1 MVDFKDT
8 NIDTDVLDKSLLIE
22 LRNNDNQT
30 LISVLG
36 IEQSTMKY
44 DLYHNKDAIIELSGS
59 LSDSTIYRGKST
71 NLILDTNFIQD
82 KIATDTIFD
91 TNYDEQKLGIKM
103 TILDSRGT
111 PLTSS
116 SLMGVNYTY
125 NGNTYY
131 PRYDGTIRINIT
143 EKIANVRSK
152 ITINT
157 ENSNLS
163 SGEYTLLIESFGSAD
178 GIYYGLNSSDQLE
191 LKFTVIDNIYG
202 LKVSASDKMVFID
215 KNTGFTL
222 NDNNSY
228 VYKVEY
234 TSGLSNPNTRIKL
247 LRRDYSAIYTDVY
260 NEVDLKN
267 YVTNILDNT
276 NNPNEYLLTNNPSSE
291 SSYFLYFKD
300 NLLDGTYKLVVSLYD
315 NNNFIG
321 EVYQYI
327 IIK

>member
-1 MVDFKDT
+1 
-8 NIDTDVLDKSLLIE
+8 
-22 LRNNDNQT
+22 
-30 LISVLG
+30 
-36 IEQSTMKY
+36 
-44 DLYHNKDAIIELSGS
+44 
-59 LSDSTIYRGKST
+59 
-71 NLILDTNFIQD
+71 
-82 KIATDTIFD
+82 
-91 TNYDEQKLGIKM
+91 
-103 TILDSRGT
+103 
-111 PLTSS
+111 
-116 SLMGVNYTY
+116 
-125 NGNTYY
+125 
-131 PRYDGTIRINIT
+131 
-143 EKIANVRSK
+143 
-152 ITINT
+152 
-157 ENSNLS
+157 
-163 SGEYTLLIESFGSAD
+163 
-178 GIYYGLNSSDQLE
+178 
-191 LKFTVIDNIYG
+191 
-202 LKVSASDKMVFID
+202 MVFID